1 MLRQSY
7 KRRFNV
13 AEMYDA
19 LVFVPR
25 AALSLINNR
34 KNSIVDIHLV
44 ERLQLAVTE
53 VNGCAA
59 CSYAHTKMA
68 LREGMSGEEIA
79 SFLSGSTDFIRPE
92 EAKAIIFAQHFA
104 DTGGHPKSYA
114 YDSLVDE
121 YGSESAQIMLS
132 AALVMLAGN
141 VYGIPLSAFQSRLR
155 NMPFPDSSL
164 PYELGMLAVG
174 PAILPIASIHGAL
187 RGLIGRPNER
197 FDREPETMS

>member
-34 KNSIVDIHLV
+34 KTPSSTHLV

-59 CSYAHTKMA
+59 CS
-68 LREGMSGEEIA
+68 
-79 SFLSGSTDFIRPE
+79 
-92 EAKAIIFAQHFA
+92 
-104 DTGGHPKSYA
+104 
-114 YDSLVDE
+114 
-121 YGSESAQIMLS
+121 
-132 AALVMLAGN
+132 
-141 VYGIPLSAFQSRLR
+141 
-155 NMPFPDSSL
+155 
-164 PYELGMLAVG
+164 
-174 PAILPIASIHGAL
+174 
-187 RGLIGRPNER
+187 
-197 FDREPETMS
+197 

>member
-68 LREGMSGEEIA
+68 LREGMNGEEIA
-79 SFLSGSTDFIRPE
+79 SFLSGSTDFIRP
-92 EAKAIIFAQHFA
+92 
-104 DTGGHPKSYA
+104 D
-114 YDSLVDE
+114 
-121 YGSESAQIMLS
+121 
-132 AALVMLAGN
+132 
-141 VYGIPLSAFQSRLR
+141 
-155 NMPFPDSSL
+155 
-164 PYELGMLAVG
+164 
-174 PAILPIASIHGAL
+174 
-187 RGLIGRPNER
+187 
-197 FDREPETMS
+197 

>member
-34 KNSIVDIHLV
+34 KNSIVDKHLV

-104 DTGGHPKSYA
+104 NTGA
-114 YDSLVDE
+114 
-121 YGSESAQIMLS
+121 
-132 AALVMLAGN
+132 
-141 VYGIPLSAFQSRLR
+141 SRPRSCFRLLR
-155 NMPFPDSSL
+155 LCS
-164 PYELGMLAVG
+164 
-174 PAILPIASIHGAL
+174 PATCMEF
-187 RGLIGRPNER
+187 R
-197 FDREPETMS
+197 